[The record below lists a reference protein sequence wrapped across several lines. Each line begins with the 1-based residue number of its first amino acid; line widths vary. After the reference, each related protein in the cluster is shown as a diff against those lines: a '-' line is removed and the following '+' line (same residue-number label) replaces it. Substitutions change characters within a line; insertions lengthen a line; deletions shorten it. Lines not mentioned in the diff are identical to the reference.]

1 MSHNQTMDKKNGQE
15 TPTKDS
21 AQTGLVIS
29 HADAEE
35 FRAYKRQKRVGEVMR
50 AISRS
55 ISPIGVKD
63 DAVRVTEK
71 AIKFR
76 QAAVKVTPAK
86 LMQSRDYFLK
96 SRVPIDV
103 IVGGDGETLPKVKAY
118 EAKAVKKLGA
128 KEITVIVT
136 PSLVASGRYV
146 EVKRELKKIA
156 RAAKGMNLKVWID
169 KRYPFSTIAR
179 VARISAE
186 VGAKYFCLPYFAGC
200 ERLRYDLAF
209 GCLLEISEVET
220 LEQFKK
226 MAIAGMGRI
235 VTSAISEIHA
245 EWLRE
250 IETEN
255 VLAQYSDVV
264 TPQKSLLEDKK
275 EKSDGFFDKTKE
287 KNAVT
292 PPFKGESLEK
302 EERLQEQKR
311 IEGMKTEQATT
322 QTRGSSLKISD
333 FKFL

>member
-1 MSHNQTMDKKNGQE
+1 
-15 TPTKDS
+15 
-21 AQTGLVIS
+21 
-29 HADAEE
+29 
-35 FRAYKRQKRVGEVMR
+35 
-50 AISRS
+50 
-55 ISPIGVKD
+55 
-63 DAVRVTEK
+63 
-71 AIKFR
+71 
-76 QAAVKVTPAK
+76 
-86 LMQSRDYFLK
+86 
-96 SRVPIDV
+96 
-103 IVGGDGETLPKVKAY
+103 
-118 EAKAVKKLGA
+118 
-128 KEITVIVT
+128 
-136 PSLVASGRYV
+136 
-146 EVKRELKKIA
+146 
-156 RAAKGMNLKVWID
+156 MNLKVWID

-264 TPQKSLLEDKK
+264 TPQKSLLEEDLDASYDASQNKNRSYVSLDLENAK
-275 EKSDGFFDKTKE
+275 EMIGEKVIETIDKTKE